1 MRELVHHQPKQNT
14 SRRRPEV
21 GTRATAAPRDGDD
34 AGRRSENQKAANLRA
49 LVLALATFAIST
61 GTFIVTGLLPG
72 VASDLSV
79 SVGTAGHLVTV
90 FAVAYAL
97 SSPVLVALT
106 GRVAR
111 RRLLVSTLALSAL
124 ANVAAAAAPT
134 FSLLL
139 ATRVASACCAAICMP
154 VAIATAAQLAPPGH
168 KGRAL
173 SAAVGGISA
182 AWVLGVPL
190 GAVLVDHFGWRITF
204 MLAAALATLASVAVR
219 ALLPAVKS
227 TPPIGGLAPRLAVAG
242 RPVVLVTLVVTVL
255 AMVSGFTVLT
265 YVRPLLE
272 DLTGFGGEGI
282 GSMLLLFGL
291 AAVLGSVLGGYGA
304 DRWGYRAS
312 IIPVLIIQALA
323 LLSFSL
329 LSALGAASAVAIA
342 VAAAALVAWGVVG
355 FALVALQQYRLIG
368 AAPDEQNGV
377 LSLNSSAVYAG
388 QGLGAGL
395 GSLVLGHDSPA
406 SLGYVGALLA
416 VAALTVLLLGTRAL
430 AKGPSEKKGFEPAQI
445 PYSR

>member
-1 MRELVHHQPKQNT
+1 MRELVHHHSKNT
-14 SRRRPEV
+14 SRRRPEEV
-21 GTRATAAPRDGDD
+21 GTQATAALRDGDD
-34 AGRRSENQKAANLRA
+34 ADRRSENQKAKNLHA
-49 LVLALATFAIST
+49 LILAFATFAIST

-111 RRLLVSTLALSAL
+111 RRLLVSTLTMSAL
-124 ANVAAAAAPT
+124 ANLAAAAAPT

-139 ATRVASACCAAICMP
+139 ATRIASACCAAICMP
-154 VAIATAAQLAPPGH
+154 VAIATAAQLASPGQ

-173 SAAVGGISA
+173 SIAGGGISA
-182 AWVLGVPL
+182 AWLLGVPL
-190 GAVLVDHFGWRITF
+190 GAVLVDHFGWRVSF
-204 MLAAALATLASVAVR
+204 VLAATLAILASIAVR
-219 ALLPAVKS
+219 ALLPKVRSVPS
-227 TPPIGGLAPRLAVAG
+227 TGGLRSPLAVTG
-242 RPVVLVTLVVTVL
+242 RPLVLITLVVTIL

-272 DLTGFGGEGI
+272 GLTGFGGEGI

-312 IIPVLIIQALA
+312 IIPMLILQALV
-323 LLSFSL
+323 LLLFSV
-329 LSALGAASAVAIA
+329 LSVLGAASAVTIV
-342 VAAAALVAWGVVG
+342 VAAAALATWGVVG
-355 FALVALQQYRLIG
+355 FALVPLQQYRMIEV
-368 AAPDEQNGV
+368 APDEQNGV

-388 QGLGAGL
+388 
-395 GSLVLGHDSPA
+395 
-406 SLGYVGALLA
+406 
-416 VAALTVLLLGTRAL
+416 
-430 AKGPSEKKGFEPAQI
+430 
-445 PYSR
+445 